1 MSKNVFEVRDDLL
14 KWVNQAEQSKSP
26 YDFIQLRRIIN
37 GDLLEAIEA
46 YGEEQAGR
54 VRAEVIEW
62 VA

>member
-14 KWVNQAEQSKSP
+14 KWVNAAEQSKSP

-37 GDLLEAIEA
+37 GDLLDAIEA

-54 VRAEVIEW
+54 VRAEVVEW